1 MPELVVG
8 RIARPHGLSGEVSV
22 EPWTDFPQR
31 FVAGLRLVWRR
42 DAAHQ
47 ELTVAEV
54 RGNGRRL
61 LVRFEGVTSVESAR
75 ALQGGELCISAAEAF
90 PAPEGFY
97 YAFEIQGF
105 SCEEPS
111 GKVLG
116 RATGLESTAAGPM
129 LTVETAS
136 GKEALVPFAHPI
148 VVRVDRAERRIVLDP
163 PDGLLEL

>member
-8 RIARPHGLSGEVSV
+8 RVARPHGLSGEVSV

-31 FVAGLRLVWRR
+31 FVPGLRLLWRR
-42 DAAHQ
+42 GAVERQ
-47 ELTVAEV
+47 LTVAEA

-61 LVRFEGVTSVESAR
+61 LLRFEGFSSVESAR
-75 ALQGGELCISAAEAF
+75 ALQGGELCVSEAEAF

-105 SCEEPS
+105 TCEGPS
-111 GKVLG
+111 GKFLG
-116 RATGLESTAAGPM
+116 RATGLESTPAGPM
-129 LTVETAS
+129 LTIETAP

-148 VVRVDRAERRIVLDP
+148 VARVDREERRIVLDP